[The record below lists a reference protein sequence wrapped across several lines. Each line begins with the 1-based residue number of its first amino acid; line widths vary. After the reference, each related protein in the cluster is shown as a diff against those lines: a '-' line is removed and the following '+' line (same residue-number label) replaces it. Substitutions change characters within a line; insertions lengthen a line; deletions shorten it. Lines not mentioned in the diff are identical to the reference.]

1 MDTRIRF
8 LDGWRGLAI
17 FGVLVGHFVGV
28 PGINAAR
35 LGVEFFFVLSG
46 RLMAEILF
54 VEQKAL
60 IDFFPRRF
68 ARIYPTLLIF
78 ATAVF
83 AYSALDP
90 EHGIGPW
97 DYLATITLTYNYFSI
112 FLHRAGFL
120 DHIWSLCIEEHLYI
134 VLGCIAAAYRRFRFP
149 VAPVLAGLASLC
161 VLNGAL
167 STIAGGDYYDVYWRS
182 DVRGASILMGAAA
195 FLWLRNRAAPWWCSL
210 VLVLVGLALNIE
222 ASPNPLKYSLGT
234 ACLAGAVA
242 TLPRAP
248 KLVLQGFQLP
258 PLLGLGLVSY
268 SIYLWQQPLYVIS
281 HSSGPSIVMLVTA
294 IAAGTG
300 SYFLFERP
308 ARRWLNGHLNA
319 LAHRFRREPAPTG
332 AG

>member
-1 MDTRIRF
+1 M
-8 LDGWRGLAI
+8 AI
-17 FGVLVGHFVGV
+17 FGVLVGHFIGL

-60 IDFFPRRF
+60 MDFFPRRF

-83 AYSALDP
+83 AYSILDP
-90 EHGIGPW
+90 KHGI
-97 DYLATITLTYNYFSI
+97 DLSHYLATITLTYNYFSI
-112 FLHRAGFL
+112 SLGRAGFL

-134 VLGCIAAAYRRFRFP
+134 VLGCVAATYRRFRFP
-149 VAPVLAGLASLC
+149 VAPLLAGLACLC

-167 STIAGGDYYDVYWRS
+167 STMAGGDYYGVYWRS

-195 FLWLRNRAAPWWCSL
+195 FLWLRDRQPPWWCSL
-210 VLVLVGLALNIE
+210 ILVLLGAALNIQ
-222 ASPNPLKYSLGT
+222 ASPDPLKYSLGT
-234 ACLAGAVA
+234 ACLAGAIA

-248 KLVLQGFQLP
+248 KLILQGLQIS

-268 SIYLWQQPLYVIS
+268 SIYLWQQPLYVMS
-281 HSSGPSIVMLVTA
+281 HSNGPNLVMLLAA

-308 ARRWLNGHLNA
+308 ARRWLNGHLNT
-319 LAHRFRREPAPTG
+319 LAYRFRREPAPAHG
-332 AG
+332 D